1 MYMPASNHLLVW
13 VMSSSSSSCPH
24 VTTSL
29 CGVYMSLECLPTARM
44 SPVASRNA
52 TKNQDV
58 GFVERFFQILG
69 KCTSLY
75 TSVHP
80 PFGANEVKWVVM
92 AACHCSLS

>member
-58 GFVERFFQILG
+58 GFVKWFLQILEPLKLVG
-69 KCTSLY
+69 S
-75 TSVHP
+75 
-80 PFGANEVKWVVM
+80 M